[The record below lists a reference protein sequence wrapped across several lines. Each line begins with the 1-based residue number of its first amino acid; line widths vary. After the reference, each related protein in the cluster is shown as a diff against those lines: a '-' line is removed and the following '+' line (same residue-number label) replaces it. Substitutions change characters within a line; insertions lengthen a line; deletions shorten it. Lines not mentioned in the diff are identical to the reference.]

1 VPEVNWKAVVKDGLP
16 YALGVVQILPFLNRK
31 RLLNLKKGLRGMVRV
46 AYFVV
51 SLGLLAGVEPV
62 FNFACVMAAP
72 DAVGRGDGWC
82 CTAEHGFLLEQE
94 KAFEVWVHP

>member
-1 VPEVNWKAVVKDGLP
+1 
-16 YALGVVQILPFLNRK
+16 
-31 RLLNLKKGLRGMVRV
+31 MVRV

-72 DAVGRGDGWC
+72 SAGGRGDGWC
-82 CTAEHGFLLEQE
+82 CTAEHDVLLEQE
-94 KAFEVWVHP
+94 KAFEV